1 MRASIEERA
10 GDPLFRRDSLFRD
23 DGQRITVYPRRGR
36 LFLSSMLQFALL
48 AGIGCVFTFLTIDNL
63 LAWICFVLVACLLVW
78 AFLATL
84 YRLAIRKP
92 SLVVGPDGIH
102 DDGSLLGSGVGLIR
116 WDEILAV
123 YPTTISQ
130 SRVKRRY
137 LVIMVTDFRAI
148 RRRLPLLKR
157 LAFFS
162 NIYASFSRLLIMQTM
177 LETPVD
183 NLAQQID
190 QYVGSHAPP
199 GWREGAQADGAPTP
213 DDK

>member
-1 MRASIEERA
+1 
-10 GDPLFRRDSLFRD
+10 
-23 DGQRITVYPRRGR
+23 
-36 LFLSSMLQFALL
+36 
-48 AGIGCVFTFLTIDNL
+48 
-63 LAWICFVLVACLLVW
+63 VLVACLLVW

-137 LVIMVTDFRAI
+137 LVIMVTDFRAL
-148 RRRLPLLKR
+148 RRRLSFLKR
-157 LAFFS
+157 LTLWS
-162 NIYASFSRLLIMQTM
+162 NIYARMSLLLIMQMM

-183 NLAQQID
+183 DLTQQIVH
-190 QYVGSHAPP
+190 YVEGHAPP